1 MTVKELREFRKQMV
15 LIENLREENNYY
27 RTKNE
32 QLGHS
37 YARDEALE
45 RNLKILDSY
54 TTVYE
59 QSEELKR
66 LIDTVPTVYNRERSL
81 FIDYYFHGKGLYEL
95 ADKYHYSERN
105 IYYLLKRARDKIGI
119 ASE

>member
-32 QLGHS
+32 HLGHS

-54 TTVYE
+54 TAIYE

-66 LIDTVPTVYNRERSL
+66 LIDTVPKVNNRERTL

-95 ADKYHYSERN
+95 VDKYHYSERQV
-105 IYYLLKRARDKIGI
+105 YYLLRNARNKIGI
-119 ASE
+119 TSE